1 MNIVALY
8 ARVSTGNQ
16 EKEETVQSQL
26 SEIQDRIT
34 KDGVLLGENLSFID
48 DGWTGSILAR
58 PELDRL
64 RDAVKSKLFQVL
76 YVYDLGRLSRDFLN
90 QLILKKEFEEA
101 GIKIISLHDINNVNP
116 ESGFAQNMMGLFHD
130 YERIKIAERFRRGKL
145 YKAKNGLLFGWC
157 APYGYKYVKGE
168 KKDVKG
174 THEINTLEAEN
185 VQTIFKWFVEEQLT
199 IRQVIVRL
207 YERKILPRKSK
218 NGYWST
224 STLSRLLRDESYIG
238 TTYYNKR
245 IAIEPTNPV
254 NKTAY
259 KKVKKSSRKNRSKD
273 EWLPISIPVI
283 IDNKMFLEAQQQ
295 LKRNSQFGKRNKV
308 HEYLLSTLIR
318 CKCGST
324 RCGCGVKDHLYYRCT
339 DREKRF
345 PLPKQCSSPGVNSSV
360 LDEHVWVAI
369 RKLLT
374 EPKQIENQYER
385 FKMKVS
391 SYHKN
396 NNFVDIESLK
406 KELDEQKDLE
416 ERFVKAY
423 GAKVIS
429 LEQLDAQLADIKLK
443 KGQIMSKLTAS
454 GSNASSLQQTIVLPD
469 LKQFSDTM
477 QAEIKDL
484 DFKEKQYAIRQLVDS
499 VVTDGI
505 TATIEGSIPL
515 TIFENHTH
523 NNYEQQSINRYC
535 RFAKCWKV
543 DPFQRAPQKTSCAS
557 CELSVCNDRAKRRR
571 RRRSRS
577 KT

>member
-26 SEIQDRIT
+26 SEIKDHIT
-34 KDGVLLGENLSFID
+34 KDGVLLGDNLSFID

-157 APYGYKYVKGE
+157 APYGYRYVKGD
-168 KKDVKG
+168 KKDIKG
-174 THEINTLEAEN
+174 AHEINPLEAEN
-185 VQTIFKWFVEEQLT
+185 IKFIFKWFVEEQLT

-245 IAIEPTNPV
+245 IAVEPTNPV
-254 NKTAY
+254 NKDAY
-259 KKVKKSSRKNRSKD
+259 KKVKKSSRKSRSKD
-273 EWLPISIPVI
+273 EWLPITIPAL
-283 IDNKMFLEAQQQ
+283 IDKNMFLEAQKQ

-308 HEYLLSTLIR
+308 NEYLLSTLIR
-318 CKCGST
+318 CTCGST

-345 PLPKQCSSPGVNSSV
+345 PLPKQCTSPSVNSSV
-360 LDEHVWVAI
+360 LDEHVWVAV

-374 EPKQIENQYER
+374 EPKQIENQYES
-385 FKMKVS
+385 FKIKVS
-391 SYHKN
+391 SYQKN
-396 NNFVDIESLK
+396 TNFVDIESLK

-443 KGQIMSKLTAS
+443 KGQIMSKLTTS
-454 GSNASSLQQTIVLPD
+454 GNSTSPLQQTIVLPD

-484 DFKEKQYAIRQLVDS
+484 DFKERQYAIRQLVDS

-515 TIFENHTH
+515 TILEDYTH
-523 NNYEQQSINRYC
+523 NNYEQEFINRY
-535 RFAKCWKV
+535 RRVAERRQIN
-543 DPFQRAPQKTSCAS
+543 PIQRTLEKTSGPRRK
-557 CELSVCNDRAKRRR
+557 LSICHDRAQCR
-571 RRRSRS
+571 RRRSPR
-577 KT
+577 